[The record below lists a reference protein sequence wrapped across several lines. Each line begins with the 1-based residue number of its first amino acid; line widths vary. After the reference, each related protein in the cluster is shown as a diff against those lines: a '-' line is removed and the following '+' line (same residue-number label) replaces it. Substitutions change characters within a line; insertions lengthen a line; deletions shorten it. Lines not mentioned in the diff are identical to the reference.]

1 MILEIKSWKTKL
13 EAAAAQSPHFSKVFL
28 SNFFFRGLPLLVT
41 LRPAAMV
48 DALVKDISA
57 FLTPI
62 ESGRVSLEGLIS
74 TGSVD
79 DDKIRK
85 ESQSLNNSI
94 LDYQKTAAHAKR
106 HCTKP
111 KPKAKAAA

>member
-1 MILEIKSWKTKL
+1 MENKVGSCGCA
-13 EAAAAQSPHFSKVFL
+13 EPSFFQSVSL
-28 SNFFFRGLPLLVT
+28 SNFFFRGFPLMVT

-48 DALVKDISA
+48 DALVKDTSA

-62 ESGRVSLEGLIS
+62 ESGRVSLEGLIA